1 MLTFYHRVNTSKFLS
16 SMFATLNQ
24 IILNMKQLGIALLM
38 GLVFLQFSCKKTEY
52 VESSPQI
59 LITVISQYMVPVQG
73 ATITLYST
81 EDELY
86 LKENPIT
93 TLQGDSNG
101 QALFEDLEEQRYYF
115 YVEKDGL
122 DNTGDISAV
131 WDPLKIGQRSELVV
145 KLAEPIEY

>member
-1 MLTFYHRVNTSKFLS
+1 MKKLCI
-16 SMFATLNQ
+16 TL
-24 IILNMKQLGIALLM
+24 MM

-52 VESSPQI
+52 VEANPQM
-59 LITVISQYMVPVQG
+59 LISVISQFLVPVQE
-73 ATITLYST
+73 ATITIYST

-86 LKENPIT
+86 LKVNPIA
-93 TLQGDSNG
+93 TLQSDPNG

-131 WDPLKIGQRSELVV
+131 WDPLQIGQRSELVV